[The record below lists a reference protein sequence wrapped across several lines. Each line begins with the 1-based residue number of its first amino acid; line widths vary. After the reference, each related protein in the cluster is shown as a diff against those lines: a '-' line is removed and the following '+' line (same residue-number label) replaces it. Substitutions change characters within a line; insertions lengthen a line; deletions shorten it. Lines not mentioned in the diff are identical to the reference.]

1 MRGGRVV
8 KWKFIVIVIVM
19 FLSACS
25 ENNKEADGKKREEA
39 IANLNEEGM
48 PIVDEKITIDVF
60 SGQAATTAEDWND
73 VPMLNEYEK
82 MTNIDMQWEQ
92 VAIDGLAEKR
102 NLTLASGDLPDLF
115 YGTYLPNAD
124 LYKYGKQGVLIPLN
138 DLIDE
143 YAPNIKNYLDAY
155 PEIKQGITFPDGNM
169 YAIPR
174 LRDPNSPTSL
184 MDDKPW
190 INKDILEEVGMDNPE
205 TTEEFYAYLK
215 AAKELSVKGK
225 DVIPFSSVSMDRLYH
240 LISGAF
246 GVSNKGIMHRLI
258 DEDPE
263 TGEMRFYRIADEYKQ
278 MLEYMNKL
286 YTEGLIEQNIY
297 SIEVDQFLANG
308 MEGRYAAMNFF
319 NPIDYFGEE
328 VGSRYIPGNAL
339 EGPNGDKMFTAVLS
353 PVNSLGHFSITNVN
367 ENPEATLRWLDYFW
381 SEEGKKMFFM
391 GLEGETYKETAE
403 GPKLLEEITNNPNGL
418 TIQEAL
424 ANYIIN
430 PGGGHPVLDDPRYS
444 TAPEF
449 RPEDIENAEQNEPY
463 LIDEPWPMFF
473 YEDDEQSRLDALTTD
488 LSKYVGEMEAQFV
501 TGETSFAEWDNYV
514 QTMKE
519 MGLNEYMEIQQKA
532 LDRYLGN

>member
-1 MRGGRVV
+1 M
-8 KWKFIVIVIVM
+8 KWKLCCLFVIVIVM

-25 ENNKEADGKKREEA
+25 EDNKEANGKKREEA
-39 IANLNEEGM
+39 IANLSEEGM
-48 PIVDEKITIDVF
+48 PIVEEEITIEVF

-124 LYKYGKQGVLIPLN
+124 VYKYGKQGVLIPLN
-138 DLIDE
+138 DFIDE
-143 YAPNIKNYLDAY
+143 YAPNIKKYLETY
-155 PEIKQGITFPDGNM
+155 PEIKQGITFPDGNI

-205 TTEEFYAYLK
+205 TTEEFYTYLK
-215 AAKELSVKGK
+215 AAKDLSVEGK
-225 DVIPFSSVSMDRLYH
+225 EVIPFSSVSMDRLYH

-263 TGEMRFYRIADEYKQ
+263 TGEIRFYRIAEEYKQ

-328 VGSRYIPGNAL
+328 VGGRYIPGNAL

-381 SEEGKKMFFM
+381 SEQGKKMFFM
-391 GLEGETYKETAE
+391 GLEGETYEETAE

-473 YEDDEQSRLDALTTD
+473 YEDDEQSRLDALATD

-519 MGLNEYMEIQQKA
+519 MGLDEYMEIQQKA
-532 LDRYLGN
+532 LDRYLGK